1 MALQKEVAIGI
12 ALQSPK
18 IKRFVRNRG
27 GRQAEKA
34 AVGNSKKLMR
44 GPASRHA
51 HLK

>member
-34 AVGNSKKLMR
+34 VVGSTKKMMR
-44 GPASRHA
+44 GPPGGRA